1 MKRQQVPVASPLG
14 ATIGYSRAVRAGD
27 LVFVSGTTATSP
39 DGGALHP
46 GDAGKQAEVILERIA
61 AALGQLGASLE
72 DVVET
77 RIYVTDMSL
86 WPAVGEAHG
95 AAFKDIRPASTL
107 VQVGPLIFPGLLV
120 EISAIASTTG
130 WQKGA

>member
-1 MKRQQVPVASPLG
+1 MQRELVPVASPLG

-61 AALGQLGASLE
+61 GALRELGASLK

-86 WPAVGEAHG
+86 WQAVGAAHG
-95 AAFKDIRPASTL
+95 AVFKDIRPASTL
-107 VQVGPLIFPGLLV
+107 VEVSALIYPELLV
-120 EISAIASTTG
+120 EISAIAST
-130 WQKGA
+130 A

>member
-1 MKRQQVPVASPLG
+1 MQRQQVPVASSLG
-14 ATIGYSRAVRAGD
+14 PTIGYSRAVRAGD
-27 LVFVSGTTATSP
+27 LVFVAGTTATSP

-46 GDAGKQAEVILERIA
+46 GDAGKQTEVILERIGT
-61 AALGQLGASLE
+61 ALRELGASME

-86 WPAVGEAHG
+86 WPAVGAAHG
-95 AAFKDIRPASTL
+95 AVFKDIRPASTL

-120 EISAIASTTG
+120 EISAIAAT
-130 WQKGA
+130 A